1 MKEEERSVD
10 YVERERDIVKK
21 ETEHLKKKKK
31 VRWTIRV
38 KGRSEKIF
46 FFNCFLKKG
55 KLKMI
60 KK

>member
-31 VRWTIRV
+31 VRWKIRV
-38 KGRSEKIF
+38 KGGFENVF

>member
-46 FFNCFLKKG
+46 FF
-55 KLKMI
+55 
-60 KK
+60 